1 MTPEPRAV
9 LHAPPRIPLSKR
21 LAADLRREI
30 LTGRFATADR
40 LPSEAALAREC
51 GVSRATLRE
60 ALRALEQEGLVS
72 RRHGVGAF
80 INRHITARIDRFEN
94 FDEAIRR
101 VGRRAEDRLLNVLPV
116 VVADE
121 TADLLG
127 VAPGTPGVLV
137 QSLRLADG
145 EPVLYCENVLP
156 AALVGS
162 LDVAER
168 RRRYESLKEFLLEEL
183 GVRADHS
190 LVALKAVGAPP
201 AVAPVLAVAP
211 GTPLLA
217 VSGAIYDV
225 AGRPVATSLSYI
237 RSDRLVFTILRR

>member
-1 MTPEPRAV
+1 MTPDPRAV
-9 LHAPPRIPLSKR
+9 LHAPLRIPLSKR

-40 LPSEAALAREC
+40 LPSEAALARQC

-60 ALRALEQEGLVS
+60 ALRALEQEGLVR

-101 VGRRAEDRLLNVLPV
+101 MGRRAEDRLLQILPV
-116 VVADE
+116 AIADE
-121 TADLLG
+121 AAGLLG
-127 VAPGTPGVLV
+127 LPPGTAGVLV
-137 QSLRLADG
+137 QSVRLADE

-156 AALVGS
+156 ITLVGS
-162 LDVAER
+162 LEVAER

-183 GVRADHS
+183 GVRPDHS
-190 LVALKAVGAPP
+190 LVTLKAVGAPP
-201 AVAPVLAVAP
+201 AVAPVLEVAA

-217 VSGAIYDV
+217 VTGAIYDV
-225 AGRPVATSLSYI
+225 AGRAVATSLSYI